1 MPMPERSS
9 SKTALGVA
17 ALRAAHQIIDD
28 EPHILEDPIAVRLF
42 PPEALEQ
49 MRTEVARLREPGM
62 VSLRTHV
69 VLRSRYAEDRLAEA
83 HRRGIRQFVILGA
96 GFDTFAYRQP
106 GWAHDLHIFEVD
118 HPGSQRVKRERL
130 QAAGIP
136 APPNLEYVAIDFET
150 TSLRDGLFASTF
162 DPTQPAFVSCL
173 GVLVYLT
180 QEAVDA
186 VFHLIASF
194 PQSSEIV
201 FTFSPPAKATDPE
214 QAARLAKMA
223 ALVESLG
230 EPWRTRLEPD
240 ILAPKLRSLGFSEV
254 KFLTGEEAEARYF
267 RGRRDGL
274 RASPRERI
282 ASAIVG

>member
-1 MPMPERSS
+1 MPEHSF

-42 PPEALEQ
+42 PAEALEQ
-49 MRTEVARLREPGM
+49 MRNEIARLREPGM

-69 VLRSRYAEDRLAEA
+69 VLRSRYSEDRLEEA
-83 HRRGIRQFVILGA
+83 YRRGVRQFVVLGA

-106 GWAHDLHIFEVD
+106 DRARDLRIFEVD
-118 HPGSQRVKRERL
+118 HPATQRVKRERL
-130 QAAGIP
+130 DAAGIS
-136 APPNLEYVAIDFET
+136 APKNLEYVSIDFET
-150 TSLRDGLFASTF
+150 TSLRDGLFASSF
-162 DPTQPAFVSCL
+162 DPTQSAFVSCL

-180 QEAVDA
+180 EEAVDA
-186 VFHLIASF
+186 VFQLVASF
-194 PQSSEIV
+194 PPSSEIV
-201 FTFSPPAKATDPE
+201 FTFSPPAKATDAE

-230 EPWRTRLEPD
+230 EPWRTRLEPEV
-240 ILAPKLRSLGFSEV
+240 LTPKLRALGFSEV
-254 KFLTGEEAEARYF
+254 TFLSGEEAEARYF
-267 RGRRDGL
+267 RGRKDGL
-274 RASPRERI
+274 KASPRERI